1 MSQNDNKV
9 FAIVLRYPESNE
21 INLYSIVDF
30 VTDKTYVI
38 LLGHNIDIEVS
49 LLVQRSFFQLSCD
62 L

>member
-49 LLVQRSFFQLSCD
+49 LLVQRSFFQLSYD